1 MARGQGSKE
10 GPRGREATGEG
21 RMSYHRPQTRGGR
34 LEVLIQGPRA
44 AGRVSR
50 RSLVS
55 RRDGAPTLPRSPEHT
70 GIRGTGGGTA
80 DGGLRKRGALFTE
93 Y

>member
-21 RMSYHRPQTRGGR
+21 RMSYHRPQTPGAR

-44 AGRVSR
+44 AGIVSR

-55 RRDGAPTLPRSPEHT
+55 RRSRCANFAPEPGAYGDT
-70 GIRGTGGGTA
+70 G
-80 DGGLRKRGALFTE
+80 DGGRNGGRRTPKAWSVVH
-93 Y
+93 